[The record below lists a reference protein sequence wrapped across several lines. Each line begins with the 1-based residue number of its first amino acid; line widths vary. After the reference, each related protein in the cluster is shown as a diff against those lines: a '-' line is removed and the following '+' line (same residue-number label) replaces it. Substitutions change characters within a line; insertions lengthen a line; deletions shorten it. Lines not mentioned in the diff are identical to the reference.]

1 MHDGENRE
9 FETTQLSK
17 VITRAEWDKFNE
29 EFCTVAEEF
38 KHIVG
43 ALAIGSLVQNNASV
57 DFFEQRRP
65 GPLGIAYESI
75 RNPSRRKASI
85 SRQSDLDIW
94 IATKDTAE
102 SIKAGT
108 KVDIAGCALIDEL
121 ASGSL
126 ERGTLHWM
134 KKKKACF
141 EEFYKQNV
149 FYHQLFIDQN
159 YKKEPWMAYG
169 FKDLLERQPIVNNLS
184 FVERI
189 SHLSDE
195 DIETI
200 YPLLR
205 GSDLR
210 DAQEYLSSGPV
221 MPIIIKANCSQNV
234 MFKTV
239 SKIKGVRISDRSDDR
254 LREGC
259 FVDGGVR
266 DLLPLPGDEEQ
277 YQDLLKTIIEKEDQ
291 SI

>member
-9 FETTQLSK
+9 FETMQLSK

-43 ALAIGSLVQNNASV
+43 ALAIGSLVQNNVSV

-65 GPLGIAYESI
+65 GSLGIAYESI

-169 FKDLLERQPIVNNLS
+169 FKDLLERQLIINNLS
-184 FVERI
+184 FVEKI
-189 SHLSDE
+189 N
-195 DIETI
+195 
-200 YPLLR
+200 
-205 GSDLR
+205 
-210 DAQEYLSSGPV
+210 EYFG
-221 MPIIIKANCSQNV
+221 K
-234 MFKTV
+234 
-239 SKIKGVRISDRSDDR
+239 
-254 LREGC
+254 
-259 FVDGGVR
+259 
-266 DLLPLPGDEEQ
+266 
-277 YQDLLKTIIEKEDQ
+277 
-291 SI
+291 